1 MKAQI
6 LDRADQTEALR
17 LAECLDEP
25 LYATHKQMTEVAAE
39 LRRLHAENE
48 LLASASD
55 KLRVAWRDE
64 VHGLMQDKDQLR
76 TQRDTLLEALR
87 ALVRNEG
94 LDAYSYLDKGIG
106 TATAAGQRWLNA
118 RAVIKAVEEGK

>member
-1 MKAQI
+1 MTTQP
-6 LDRADQTEALR
+6 EALR
-17 LAECLDEP
+17 LADLLCKDGHECCDFQ
-25 LYATHKQMTEVAAE
+25 AAAE

-48 LLASASD
+48 VM
-55 KLRVAWRDE
+55 RNVANRGGHIAAAVSRIADLE
-64 VHGLMQDKDQLR
+64 A
-76 TQRDTLLEALR
+76 QRDALLEALR

-118 RAVIKAVEEGK
+118 RAAIKAVEETK